1 MGLWPRKGQIAE
13 GSDADIVV
21 FDPNKS
27 WTVRWQ
33 DLHMSTEYNCW
44 DGWELTG
51 KVRDTI
57 LRGSVIVDNEEW
69 IGDKGGGRFIPRTL
83 LPEVV
88 SGNFAFTAQAVGE
101 ALTTV

>member
-1 MGLWPRKGQIAE
+1 MGMWPRKGRLAA

-21 FDPNKS
+21 FDPAKR

-33 DLHMSTEYNCW
+33 DLHMSQPYNCW

-57 LRGSVIVDNEEW
+57 LRGTAIVEDGEFV
-69 IGDKGGGRFIPRTL
+69 GSKTGGRFVPRTL

-88 SGNFAFTAQAVGE
+88 NADFGFTFESQAAV
-101 ALTTV
+101 AAS